1 MIDLHEVVRTPTP
14 TRRRSLSSSGEE
26 VLRPGSK
33 AGRAAGVEHMHGEL
47 ERGLAEREGL
57 PGWAGRAPHNTHG
70 VGTSPVTGEI
80 SAAGW
85 QWSGLAK
92 GGSKVRGGGGR

>member
-1 MIDLHEVVRTPTP
+1 M
-14 TRRRSLSSSGEE
+14 
-26 VLRPGSK
+26 LRPGSK

-92 GGSKVRGGGGR
+92 GGSKVKGGGGR